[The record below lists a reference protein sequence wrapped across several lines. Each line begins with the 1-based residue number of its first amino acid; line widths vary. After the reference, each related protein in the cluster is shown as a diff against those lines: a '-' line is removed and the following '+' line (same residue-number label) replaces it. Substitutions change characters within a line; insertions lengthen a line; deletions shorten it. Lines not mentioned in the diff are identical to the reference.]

1 VALIVQEGF
10 DSSRR
15 TRLLFFHLVSHAR
28 FAGILNFQRK
38 ALHQTFAHQTWAR
51 QKSHYAKNTGE
62 QYMSSTQTS
71 RNESLNTS
79 SQRVVA
85 FFRDKDDAYRA
96 ISQLQA
102 EGFTSSDLGVIE
114 GRSRDVTAG
123 SQADH
128 DDQSRDNNSIWEKIK
143 GFFTG
148 ESHDES
154 GYDYDESVGG
164 MDWERSRANY
174 YYQGINAGGALVT
187 VSGTRANEARPIL
200 QASGGDLRNSGFE
213 NFSENRETGSNIR
226 STSTGGSIE
235 GERRIQLRGEVLRT
249 YKERVQRGE
258 VRLRKEVV
266 TENQNIEVPV
276 TREELVIE
284 RVPASGQAQAAEIGT
299 DEEIRVPLSE
309 ERVRAEKQAVV
320 NEEVRVGKRGVQN
333 TEHVSDSLRHEE
345 LRVDKS
351 GDVNVDSDV
360 SKTGKRKKPAA

>member
-1 VALIVQEGF
+1 
-10 DSSRR
+10 
-15 TRLLFFHLVSHAR
+15 
-28 FAGILNFQRK
+28 
-38 ALHQTFAHQTWAR
+38 
-51 QKSHYAKNTGE
+51 
-62 QYMSSTQTS
+62 MSSTQTS
-71 RNESLNTS
+71 GNESLNTS

-85 FFRDKDDAYRA
+85 FFSDKDDAYRA

-102 EGFTSSDLGVIE
+102 RGFTSSEIGVVE
-114 GRSRDVTAG
+114 GHSRDISAG
-123 SQADH
+123 SQAGYEDR
-128 DDQSRDNNSIWEKIK
+128 SRDNDSIWQKIK
-143 GFFTG
+143 EFFTG

-154 GYDYDESVGG
+154 GYDYYQSVGS
-164 MDWERSRANY
+164 MDWDTNRANY

-187 VSGTRANEARPIL
+187 VSGARAEEARRIL
-200 QASGGDLRNSGFE
+200 QNAGGDLRESGFE
-213 NFSENRETGSNIR
+213 GFSGNRSA
-226 STSTGGSIE
+226 STSGSIE

-266 TENQNIEVPV
+266 TEKQNIEVPL

-284 RVPASGQAQAAEIGT
+284 RVPASGQARAGEIGS

-309 ERVRAEKQAVV
+309 ERVRAEKQPVV
-320 NEEVRVGKRGVQN
+320 NEEVRVGKRAVQN
-333 TEHVSDSLRHEE
+333 TEHVSDNVRHEE